1 MAAKDLYHNIVVGAL
16 RKDGWI
22 ITDDPFTIT
31 FGSRDVFVDIGAEQT
46 TIGAFKEGKQLA
58 IEIKSFINQSAIT
71 DLHRAIGQFVMYEVL
86 LDELKITREV
96 YVAVPKSSYNGI
108 FMEEIGQLMI
118 RRQKIKLLIF
128 DVETASIVQWIN

>member
-1 MAAKDLYHNIVVGAL
+1 MAAKDLYHNIVIEAL
-16 RKDGWI
+16 QKDGWI

-31 FGSRDVFVDIGAEQT
+31 FGSRDVFVDIGAEKT
-46 TIGAFKEGKQLA
+46 TIGASKAGHQLA

-96 YVAVPKSSYNGI
+96 YVAVPKNSYDGI
-108 FMEEIGQLMI
+108 FSEEIGQLMI

-128 DVETASIVQWIN
+128 DVETASIVQWIH